1 MLRKEGSL
9 ECERVCNIKCCYD
22 KMNVIRFCLQFLRST
37 ELDLMSFGH
46 FGFKVRYIKMREKNY
61 CTKDLM
67 YQQDKLRKI
76 PRLHVC

>member
-22 KMNVIRFCLQFLRST
+22 KMNVIRFCLQFLRSM

-46 FGFKVRYIKMREKNY
+46 FGSEVRYINIWENNK
-61 CTKDLM
+61 TF
-67 YQQDKLRKI
+67 I
-76 PRLHVC
+76 I

>member
-46 FGFKVRYIKMREKNY
+46 FGSEVRYI
-61 CTKDLM
+61 T
-67 YQQDKLRKI
+67 I
-76 PRLHVC
+76 